1 MARGVTGPD
10 GRRGLHEA
18 SSKALSDDAPP
29 LGELLRRWRRLRR
42 TSQLDLALDAGISAR
57 HLSFVETG
65 RSQPSREVVLRLAEE
80 LAMPL
85 RERNRLLL
93 AAGFAPVFTQ
103 RSLDDPAL
111 GAAKQAVER
120 VLAGHMPY
128 PAIAVDRHWTLVSSN
143 AAVAPLL
150 EGIALRLLEPPVNV
164 LRLGLHPEGL
174 APRIINL
181 REWRA
186 HILSRLHQQLDA
198 TADPVIGALAEE
210 LRGYPVA
217 VGHQPDAW
225 DDLGGVA
232 VPLRL
237 QSSLGDLAFINTI
250 TVFGTPLD
258 LTLAELAI
266 EAFFPA
272 DETTATALRAAA
284 DGAS

>member
-1 MARGVTGPD
+1 MGSSTA
-10 GRRGLHEA
+10 A
-18 SSKALSDDAPP
+18 SDVAEP
-29 LGELLRRWRRLRR
+29 LGELLRHWRQLRR
-42 TSQLDLALDAGISAR
+42 RSQLNLALDAGISAR

-65 RSQPSREVVLRLAEE
+65 RSQPSREVVLRLAEQ

-85 RERNRLLL
+85 RDRNRLLL
-93 AAGFAPVFTQ
+93 AAGFAPIFTQ
-103 RSLDDPAL
+103 RPLDDPAL
-111 GAAKQAVER
+111 GAARQAVER
-120 VLAGHMPY
+120 VLAGHAPY

-143 AAVAPLL
+143 AALSPLL
-150 EGIALRLLEPPVNV
+150 EGIASWLLEPPVNV

-174 APRIINL
+174 GPRIRNL

-198 TADPVIGALAEE
+198 TADPVIAALAEE
-210 LRGYPVA
+210 LRAYPVTA
-217 VGHQPDAW
+217 AHRHDTW

-237 QSSLGDLAFINTI
+237 QSSLGELAFINTI

-272 DETTATALRAAA
+272 DEATAAALRGAA
-284 DGAS
+284 DRVS